1 MFSPMPKRELPQR
14 DPFTGP
20 PAAYSGAPPDL
31 VEQVARAVR
40 EWAGPSIAPSVRRLL
55 ADFHKDTQQKLDCAP
70 IDSRP
75 ILQRADGSVVAVDED
90 GWISDSDAD
99 LDRADAIT
107 VQPIDVHDI
116 EES

>member
-1 MFSPMPKRELPQR
+1 MSTPKRELPQR

-20 PAAYSGAPPDL
+20 PVAYTGAPPEL
-31 VEQVARAVR
+31 VEQVAAAVR
-40 EWAGPSIAPSVRRLL
+40 EWAGPAIAPSVRRLL
-55 ADFHKDTQQKLDCAP
+55 DDFHQNTPQKLDLAP

-75 ILQRADGSVVAVDED
+75 LFQGADGSLMPVDED

-99 LDRADAIT
+99 LDKSDAIPL
-107 VQPIDVHDI
+107 QPNDVRDI

>member
-1 MFSPMPKRELPQR
+1 MSTPKRELPQR

-20 PAAYSGAPPDL
+20 PVAYTGAPPEL
-31 VEQVARAVR
+31 VEQVALAVR
-40 EWAGPSIAPSVRRLL
+40 AWAGPPIAPSVRRLL
-55 ADFHKDTQQKLDCAP
+55 DDYHQDTQQKLHRAP

-75 ILQRADGSVVAVDED
+75 IFEGADGLLVPVDED

-99 LDRADAIT
+99 LDKADAMTI
-107 VQPIDVHDI
+107 QPSDVRDI

>member
-1 MFSPMPKRELPQR
+1 MSTPKRKLPQR

-20 PAAYSGAPPDL
+20 PTAYTGAPPEL
-31 VEQVARAVR
+31 VERVALAVR
-40 EWAGPSIAPSVRRLL
+40 EWAGPAIAPSVRRLL
-55 ADFHKDTQQKLDCAP
+55 EDFHRETQHKFDLAP

-75 ILQRADGSVVAVDED
+75 IFEGADGSLLLVDED

-99 LDRADAIT
+99 LDQADAIT
-107 VQPIDVHDI
+107 VQLTDVRDI